1 MKELLSKY
9 KEIIAYLFFGVL
21 TTIVNIVVYFVCT
34 SVLGLNYLVANAIS
48 WVVSVAFAY
57 VTNRTWVFQSKVKGF
72 SAIVREMTAFVGC
85 RLLSGAMDMVI
96 MFVSVDV
103 IGIPDSVAKF
113 ITQVAVVV
121 LNYLFSKLI
130 IFRK

>member
-85 RLLSGAMDMVI
+85 RLLSGAMDMAI

-130 IFRK
+130 IK